1 MTATTRTTA
10 LAATLGVPIAAW
22 LLAMQQMRGMDM
34 GTGTE
39 LGSLGFFIG
48 TWVPMMAAMM
58 LPGAL
63 PALVRSTQAATLFA
77 GSYLAIWSV
86 VGLVVYALY
95 QPHTRPAAGALVVAA
110 AIYEITPFKRECR
123 RRCRDATRSGLQ
135 FGVWCIGSS
144 IGLMLVL
151 LALGVMSVV
160 WMSVVAAVVAAQKL
174 IPPNRAIDI
183 SVALGLLA
191 LGLVVAL

>member
-63 PALVRSTQAATLFA
+63 PA
-77 GSYLAIWSV
+77 
-86 VGLVVYALY
+86 
-95 QPHTRPAAGALVVAA
+95 P
-110 AIYEITPFKRECR
+110 
-123 RRCRDATRSGLQ
+123 
-135 FGVWCIGSS
+135 
-144 IGLMLVL
+144 
-151 LALGVMSVV
+151 
-160 WMSVVAAVVAAQKL
+160 
-174 IPPNRAIDI
+174 
-183 SVALGLLA
+183 
-191 LGLVVAL
+191 